1 MTLDKLLKVISSIEK
16 IKVVDY
22 DTMETLYDNLYPIEL
37 KAIAPVSGVDLED
50 YTVKTVGS
58 LLDWK
63 RNTTYTVI
71 MVHKC
76 EVEYGE

>member
-1 MTLDKLLKVISSIEK
+1 MTLDRLLMVMSSIEK
-16 IKVVDY
+16 IKVVDFE
-22 DTMETLYDNLYPIEL
+22 TMETIYDNLYPIEL

-58 LLDWK
+58 LLDWNK
-63 RNTTYTVI
+63 NMTYTVI

-76 EVEYGE
+76 EVQYGE